1 MADAIPDKDNLNRLT
16 DGELFKACKRFGL
29 NPGPVTSTTR
39 SVYEKRLRK
48 ALESQPTVVM
58 ATSRSTQSATPD
70 TSLLDQT
77 QQEQQREAETLAKLK
92 LEQTR
97 LAKAA
102 AERDLEMQRQLELH
116 RELERQREL
125 DREREKL
132 LEREREREREREL
145 AAQKE
150 REKAAERERER
161 LRLLERERAERE
173 RAERERVAEQKRR
186 AAEAAER
193 ERAEQ
198 LRRIEAIE
206 REKERERAERLE
218 QQRRMETAASRAR
231 QQSNLGGASAIPVRV
246 AAATAE
252 PAAAAT
258 TLNKENLLYP
268 NLNNLERPAS
278 GGVASSRYQPFKQPF
293 SDATSGYGPQN
304 GGLNNRRDIKA
315 VGLKATKNVGK
326 GVTDLDDD
334 VIIYPQANSTM
345 MKDAARMS
353 ATGGPVTR
361 GGIDVAAIL
370 GEPKSRSSICPP
382 SVSATVGMA
391 SANPTIGSHTAAAS
405 AGGHAPTSSLVN
417 PVLASIS
424 NAPQAGISPIRDKW
438 AERLSQHGIL
448 RDTNNTLY
456 TSTLSSPTGIRGRQP
471 LHTGSDKPLLTSTG
485 SVSST
490 SSDLYNQQ
498 PDFGGKSGSSSS
510 GGTQG
515 KSFIGNFFQINY
527 TYAILCLMATVVVYL
542 IFMQLQPNPV
552 NPIDF

>member
-48 ALESQPTVVM
+48 VLESQPTVVM

-125 DREREKL
+125 EREREKL

-161 LRLLERERAERE
+161 LRLLERERAERVERERAERE

-186 AAEAAER
+186 AEAAER

-231 QQSNLGGASAIPVRV
+231 QQSNAGASAIPVRV
-246 AAATAE
+246 AAE
-252 PAAAAT
+252 PAAAT

-278 GGVASSRYQPFKQPF
+278 GVASSRYQPFKQPF
-293 SDATSGYGPQN
+293 SETTSGYGPQN
-304 GGLNNRRDIKA
+304 GGLNNRR
-315 VGLKATKNVGK
+315 
-326 GVTDLDDD
+326 
-334 VIIYPQANSTM
+334 
-345 MKDAARMS
+345 
-353 ATGGPVTR
+353 
-361 GGIDVAAIL
+361 GIN
-370 GEPKSRSSICPP
+370 RY
-382 SVSATVGMA
+382 
-391 SANPTIGSHTAAAS
+391 
-405 AGGHAPTSSLVN
+405 
-417 PVLASIS
+417 
-424 NAPQAGISPIRDKW
+424 DKF
-438 AERLSQHGIL
+438 
-448 RDTNNTLY
+448 Y
-456 TSTLSSPTGIRGRQP
+456 FP
-471 LHTGSDKPLLTSTG
+471 
-485 SVSST
+485 
-490 SSDLYNQQ
+490 
-498 PDFGGKSGSSSS
+498 
-510 GGTQG
+510 
-515 KSFIGNFFQINY
+515 
-527 TYAILCLMATVVVYL
+527 
-542 IFMQLQPNPV
+542 
-552 NPIDF
+552 